1 MMFEFRIVLAME
13 ARESLNTE
21 DQAER
26 LKESTGHLFEGM
38 MATYQRPAEV
48 PSLSTRRTTG
58 TWVVSCTK

>member
-1 MMFEFRIVLAME
+1 ME

-26 LKESTGHLFEGM
+26 LKESTGHLFEEM

-58 TWVVSCTK
+58 SWVASCTK